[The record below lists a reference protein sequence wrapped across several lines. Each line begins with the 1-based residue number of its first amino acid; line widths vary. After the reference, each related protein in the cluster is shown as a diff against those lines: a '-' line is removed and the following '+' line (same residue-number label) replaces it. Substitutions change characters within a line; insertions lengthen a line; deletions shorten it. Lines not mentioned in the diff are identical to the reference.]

1 MSGTAHLVCFRLGR
15 ETYGVDI
22 FSVREI
28 VKAQEITSVPGT
40 ADYVLGII
48 NLRGKIVSVVDLAER
63 LGLGQARVDRS
74 SRILVVD
81 LDGFTVGFLVDA
93 ATEVLKL
100 APEAIEPAPEE
111 LKLSSDDDYL
121 EGVGKLDGRLVIIL
135 DLSHLLSDAEASTLA
150 STANQGEKE
159 SGTRRSRTARTVR

>member
-1 MSGTAHLVCFRLGR
+1 MSGTAHLVCFRIGK

-40 ADYVLGII
+40 ADFVLGII
-48 NLRGKIVSVVDLAER
+48 NLRGKIVSVVDLAQR
-63 LGLGQARVDRS
+63 LGLGQARVDRA

-100 APEAIEPAPEE
+100 APEVIEPAPEE
-111 LKLSSDDDYL
+111 LKLANDDDYL

-135 DLSHLLSDAEASTLA
+135 NLSNLLSDAEATTLA
-150 STANQGEKE
+150 IATSSGETE
-159 SGTRRSRTARTVR
+159 IRAGRAGTV